1 MSFLSTDEDFRKMND
16 AVLEFVVKHRDSDP
30 LVATMQ
36 RTITELSAHYADIT
50 LDLSKRLMSVDLA
63 DKVLRA
69 LLSYIEQEYPEEY
82 KAFPPVSGFTCV

>member
-1 MSFLSTDEDFRKMND
+1 MANEDFRKMND
-16 AVLEFVVKHRDSDP
+16 AVIEFVVKHRDTDP
-30 LVATMQ
+30 MLATMQ
-36 RTITELSAHYADIT
+36 RTITELSVHFADVS

-82 KAFPPVSGFTCV
+82 KALPPASGFTCV